1 MRIFIS
7 SARKGLEEERDAL
20 DGLVRALGHTPV
32 RFEDFSAQTT
42 PSREACLKAL
52 STADACLFL
61 LGPNYGHVFPETGQ
75 SATHDEWVAAQQAGM
90 PRLVYRKL
98 DVTFE
103 SSQHEFV
110 RVVEAYATGVFRDSF
125 RTAADLLPKVAGK
138 IRELE
143 SGPSPLAFAK
153 LAQPPA
159 LHWTLEEGTG
169 GLQTAGVTTLL
180 ELHVL
185 PLDSAGYSAREL
197 EALGHSL
204 PGRVRLTGMVED
216 DVPLSSS
223 RSQDHMAVSVPASR
237 PRSWDTP
244 RPGQLVE
251 VRLYKTGQLSTRALL
266 PQDSMG
272 PILDPNA
279 LPKQIAEL
287 LNFTGSLNIIRQDRI
302 VVAAGVSEPAMTSID
317 TFDPRQSRRTAS
329 LAGFGRSFALRTEP
343 DESVTLAALQAG
355 ADEVAEHLARAL
367 IAHHPSAA

>member
-42 PSREACLKAL
+42 PSRETCLKAL

-103 SSQHEFV
+103 PSQHEFV

-143 SGPSPLAFAK
+143 SGPSPWPSPSWPSHPPCTGPSRRVQAACR
-153 LAQPPA
+153 PPA
-159 LHWTLEEGTG
+159 
-169 GLQTAGVTTLL
+169 
-180 ELHVL
+180 
-185 PLDSAGYSAREL
+185 
-197 EALGHSL
+197 
-204 PGRVRLTGMVED
+204 
-216 DVPLSSS
+216 
-223 RSQDHMAVSVPASR
+223 
-237 PRSWDTP
+237 
-244 RPGQLVE
+244 
-251 VRLYKTGQLSTRALL
+251 
-266 PQDSMG
+266 
-272 PILDPNA
+272 
-279 LPKQIAEL
+279 
-287 LNFTGSLNIIRQDRI
+287 
-302 VVAAGVSEPAMTSID
+302 
-317 TFDPRQSRRTAS
+317 
-329 LAGFGRSFALRTEP
+329 
-343 DESVTLAALQAG
+343 
-355 ADEVAEHLARAL
+355 
-367 IAHHPSAA
+367 